1 MNDAIQKEL
10 NNDGVLKLSL
20 NRPEVL
26 NAMNADLIMGLLD
39 ALYEAKSDKKVRSII
54 ITGNGRGFC
63 AGADLKWIQSIASEK
78 NKTHDKAMKMSMK
91 FGEIFTKISSLS
103 KVTISVV
110 EGACMAGAV
119 GIASATDFLVS
130 TSDAIYALTETKIG
144 LTPAQIAPY
153 VIKKVGFNIGRKLM
167 LVGEIFNGQEALLI
181 GMADYVVKD

>member
-63 AGADLKWIQSIASEK
+63 SGADLIEGGWP
-78 NKTHDKAMKMSMK
+78 KTEGLSAGEAGSML
-91 FGEIFTKISSLS
+91 SL
-103 KVTISVV
+103 IH
-110 EGACMAGAV
+110 
-119 GIASATDFLVS
+119 I
-130 TSDAIYALTETKIG
+130 
-144 LTPAQIAPY
+144 
-153 VIKKVGFNIGRKLM
+153 
-167 LVGEIFNGQEALLI
+167 
-181 GMADYVVKD
+181 